1 MKSLYGRGICY
12 IHKAARLW
20 LGVPF
25 GTRMPMAT
33 SQPSWPP
40 VAQDGQRGAF
50 HEAGAKG
57 IPGAQRYAKEGRP

>member
-1 MKSLYGRGICY
+1 MKSPYGWGICY

-25 GTRMPMAT
+25 GHQDAHGHITTILAP
-33 SQPSWPP
+33 
-40 VAQDGQRGAF
+40 AQDGQRGAF